1 MVDRYYNSWI
11 ENTDQAV
18 DDDVSQST
26 VSAGQFEPSNQ
37 PEVRSPLS
45 VTADHPPV
53 SAEHRSAGNEMS
65 DWNMS
70 TTPSDDDDDDDD
82 DDEDDDN
89 DVFRSFM

>member
-1 MVDRYYNSWI
+1 MYRYYNSWI

-18 DDDVSQST
+18 DDDVSTT
-26 VSAGQFEPSNQ
+26 VSAGRSEPSNQ
-37 PEVRSPLS
+37 PEVQSPLS
-45 VTADHPPV
+45 ATGDDHPPV
-53 SAEHRSAGNEMS
+53 NADDRSAGNELS

-82 DDEDDDN
+82 DEDDDD